1 MNASSIEI
9 TSGATVSAD
18 GTQGG
23 QSLSS
28 ARYCHFH
35 VYVMIAALT
44 IRSILSVA

>member
-9 TSGATVSAD
+9 ASGATVSAD
-18 GTQGG
+18 GTQGE
-23 QSLSS
+23 LYSS

-35 VYVMIAALT
+35 VYVMIPALA

>member
-23 QSLSS
+23 QPYSS
-28 ARYCHFH
+28 ARYG
-35 VYVMIAALT
+35 LT